1 MEWRD
6 SGLTFGS
13 PAAEGVLGESWS
25 EPSRIVWFEA
35 VLRVGSS
42 STCPAWPYN
51 GPPDRALRSL
61 SAEGVL
67 PELSPLARGLG
78 HEASGG

>member
-1 MEWRD
+1 MTW
-6 SGLTFGS
+6 SGATAGS
-13 PAAEGVLGESWS
+13 PSDHQLLK
-25 EPSRIVWFEA
+25 A